1 MSKHESNHSQLVET
15 AAAEVV
21 LNQLGNDH
29 SEGGSQG
36 EEQRGVAQLRASL
49 DGGSGT
55 LTVSGTETGRLLQ
68 RKWQNTSQ

>member
-1 MSKHESNHSQLVET
+1 MSNHESNHSQLVKT

-29 SEGGSQG
+29 TEGGSQG
-36 EEQRGVAQLRASL
+36 EDQRGVAQLRASL
-49 DGGSGT
+49 DGGGGT
-55 LTVSGTETGRLLQ
+55 LTVSGAETGRLLQ